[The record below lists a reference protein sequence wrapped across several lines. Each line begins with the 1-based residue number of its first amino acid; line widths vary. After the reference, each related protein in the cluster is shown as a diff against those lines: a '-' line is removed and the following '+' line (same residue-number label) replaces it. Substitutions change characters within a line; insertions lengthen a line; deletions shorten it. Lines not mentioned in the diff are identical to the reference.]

1 MTRPN
6 SGLLELLGE
15 HGVPEKGVRLYLAAC
30 RAGPQTASE
39 LARLCAVDRVEAY
52 RIIQQLTEAGL
63 LSATGSRPRRFA
75 ALPPNELVDRWIR
88 RAADRLRQLEQD
100 RAKILSDWEE
110 RRTEVEE
117 GDPRRFA
124 VLEGRETV
132 QRFLKKRLGTAERQ
146 VLVSASGPWLAIQ
159 IDGGIDRSL
168 KEATA
173 RGVKVRV
180 VTEVSPS
187 NLGEAK
193 HYSGFSELRH
203 SSAPVTSRT
212 VVIDHQGA
220 LVYVSGEEGFGTTG
234 ADQVALWSTSPGFV
248 QLARDYHRRL
258 WSPASRA
265 EQRFVEIESPPAA
278 VLPVVAGRE
287 TAPFQRLKEIA
298 KLGMRASGVREF
310 QLDLPEFAEGIAR
323 QLGREIAKEVE
334 GRNAAEV
341 AHSLGQYYATHTMGR
356 LAVVRDRPLTI
367 QVTGC
372 FACTSDS
379 PELGRVI
386 CPQLLRAVLESRL
399 GSHWEVSK
407 PDPTKHAAR
416 GCVFTA
422 TSA

>member
-1 MTRPN
+1 MTRPS
-6 SGLLELLGE
+6 SGLLELLAE
-15 HGVPEKGVRLYLAAC
+15 HGIPEKGVRLYLAAC
-30 RAGPQTASE
+30 RSGPQTASE

-52 RIIQQLTEAGL
+52 RVIQQLTEAGL

-75 ALPPNELVDRWIR
+75 ALPPDELVDRWIR
-88 RAADRLRQLEQD
+88 HAADRLKQLEQD
-100 RAKILSDWEE
+100 REKILSDWEE

-124 VLEGRETV
+124 VLEGRGTI
-132 QRFLKKRLGTAERQ
+132 QRFLKKRVGTAERQ
-146 VLVSASGPWLAIQ
+146 VLVCASGPWLTVQ
-159 IDGGIDRSL
+159 IDGGLDRSL
-168 KEATA
+168 KDAA
-173 RGVKVRV
+173 QRGVKVRV
-180 VTEVSPS
+180 VTEVFPT
-187 NLGEAK
+187 NLAEAK
-193 HYSGFSELRH
+193 HFAGFSELRH

-220 LVYVSGEEGFGTTG
+220 LVYVSGDEGLGTTG
-234 ADQVALWSTSPGFV
+234 ADQVALWSASPAFV
-248 QLARDYHRRL
+248 QLARDYHKRL
-258 WSPASRA
+258 WGPGSRA
-265 EQRFVEIESPPAA
+265 EERFVEIESPPAA

-287 TAPFQRLKEIA
+287 SAPFQRLKEIA

-310 QLDLPEFAEGIAR
+310 QLDLPEFAEGLAR
-323 QLGREIAKEVE
+323 QLGRAIAKEVE
-334 GRNAAEV
+334 GRTPAEV
-341 AHSLGQYYATHTMGR
+341 AHSLGRYYATHTMGR
-356 LAVVRDRPLTI
+356 LAVVKDRPLTI

-386 CPQLLRAVLESRL
+386 CPQLLRAVLESHL
-399 GSHWEVSK
+399 GQHWDVSK